1 LPEITYGIA
10 EAVGWREGMEDA
22 HALWNPGKDFFA
34 AEVYDGH
41 CGPGAAN
48 IAARALT
55 PYFQSMFIS
64 ELEKPALERRPEREL
79 LREAYLRTDR
89 LITES
94 NTLSGTAA
102 ATFYLLGERFLAA
115 NVGDVRII
123 IGTAGRGRILTM
135 DHSPGH
141 PAERARIEALG
152 GEVVIL
158 DIPRIQGSLAVSR
171 ALGDL
176 PLKPY
181 ITAQPHIVEGRLGRE
196 NDLVLLASDGLWH
209 VLDLHE
215 ALEVAR
221 AAGDPQGAADLIV
234 FQAYARGAADN
245 ITAIV
250 LDLRELTKALATE
263 RMQILAEEG

>member
-1 LPEITYGIA
+1 
-10 EAVGWREGMEDA
+10 
-22 HALWNPGKDFFA
+22 
-34 AEVYDGH
+34 
-41 CGPGAAN
+41 
-48 IAARALT
+48 
-55 PYFQSMFIS
+55 
-64 ELEKPALERRPEREL
+64 
-79 LREAYLRTDR
+79 
-89 LITES
+89 
-94 NTLSGTAA
+94 
-102 ATFYLLGERFLAA
+102 
-115 NVGDVRII
+115 
-123 IGTAGRGRILTM
+123 
-135 DHSPGH
+135 
-141 PAERARIEALG
+141 
-152 GEVVIL
+152 
-158 DIPRIQGSLAVSR
+158 VSR

>member
-1 LPEITYGIA
+1 
-10 EAVGWREGMEDA
+10 MEDA
-22 HALWNPGKDFFA
+22 HALRDPGKGFFA

-41 CGPGAAN
+41 CGPAAAN
-48 IAARALT
+48 IAARVLT
-55 PYFQSMFIS
+55 LNFQSMCIA
-64 ELEKPALERRPEREL
+64 ELEKPAKDRRLERGL
-79 LREAYLRTDR
+79 LRESYLRTDR
-89 LITES
+89 VIVES
-94 NTLSGTAA
+94 KTPSGTAA

-123 IGTAGRGRILTM
+123 IGTAGKGRILTV
-135 DHSPGH
+135 DHCPGL

-158 DIPRIQGSLAVSR
+158 DIPRVQGSLAVSR

-196 NDLVLLASDGLWH
+196 NDFVLLASDGLWH

-215 ALEVAR
+215 ALQMAR
-221 AAGDPQGAADLIV
+221 AAGVPQRAADQIL
-234 FQAYARGAADN
+234 FQAYAQGTPDN

-250 LDLRELTKALATE
+250 LDLQDLTKDLATE
-263 RMQILAEEG
+263 KMEILGDED

>member
-1 LPEITYGIA
+1 LPEIRYGVA
-10 EAVGWREGMEDA
+10 EAVGWREWMEDA
-22 HALWNPGKDFFA
+22 HALRDPGKGFFA

-41 CGPGAAN
+41 CGPAAAN

-55 PYFQSMFIS
+55 ANFQSMLIA
-64 ELEKPALERRPEREL
+64 ELDKPALERRSESEL

-89 LITES
+89 SIVES
-94 NTLSGTAA
+94 KTLSGAAA
-102 ATFYLLGERFLAA
+102 ATFYLLDERFLAA

-123 IGTAGRGRILTM
+123 MGTAGKGIILTV
-135 DHSPGH
+135 DHCPGL

-158 DIPRIQGSLAVSR
+158 DIPRVQGTLAVSR

-181 ITAQPHIVEGRLGRE
+181 ISAQPHIVEGRLGRE
-196 NDLVLLASDGLWH
+196 NDFVILASAGLWH
-209 VLDLHE
+209 GLDLQE
-215 ALEVAR
+215 ALQMARVAR
-221 AAGDPQGAADLIV
+221 DPQRAADQIL
-234 FQAYARGAADN
+234 FQAYARGTPDN

-250 LDLRELTKALATE
+250 LDLRDLTHHLATE
-263 RMQILAEEG
+263 RMQILAAEG